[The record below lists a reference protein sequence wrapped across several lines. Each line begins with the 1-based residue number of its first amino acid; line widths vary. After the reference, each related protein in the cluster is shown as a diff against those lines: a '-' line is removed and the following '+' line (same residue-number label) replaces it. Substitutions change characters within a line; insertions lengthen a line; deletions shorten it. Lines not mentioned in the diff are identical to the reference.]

1 MQCRCLG
8 RILHYQIPK
17 RIQQRPN
24 NRLRLP
30 HILFHPLAS
39 LSRCVR
45 YHTRMAQKTSEELDR
60 FTSLVDRVLAVP
72 RAEFLRRQAEYK
84 RQSEAKPI
92 RPGPKRKK
100 RPAQS

>member
-1 MQCRCLG
+1 MAG
-8 RILHYQIPK
+8 Y
-17 RIQQRPN
+17 
-24 NRLRLP
+24 
-30 HILFHPLAS
+30 S
-39 LSRCVR
+39 LLTRVR
-45 YHTRMAQKTSEELDR
+45 YHTRMSRKTSEEFDR

-84 RQSEAKPI
+84 RQSEAKLI